1 MTTLC
6 LSPKFQIVIP
16 KALRTALQLI
26 PGQKLEARVTDG
38 KIELIPIQTM
48 KAARGIF
55 AGIDTTVPN
64 DPEMDD
70 ENDTEKSSP

>member
-1 MTTLC
+1 MTTIS

-16 KALRTALQLI
+16 KTLRNALHLI
-26 PGQKLEARVTDG
+26 AGQQLEARVTDG

-55 AGIDTTVPN
+55 PGIDTTVPN
-64 DPEMDD
+64 DNEVL
-70 ENDTEKSSP
+70 S

>member
-1 MTTLC
+1 MTTIS

-16 KALRTALQLI
+16 KTLRNALHLI
-26 PGQKLEARVTDG
+26 AGQQLEARVTDG

-55 AGIDTTVPN
+55 PGIDTTVPN
-64 DPEMDD
+64 DD
-70 ENDTEKSSP
+70 EALN

>member
-1 MTTLC
+1 MPTLS

-16 KALRTALQLI
+16 KALRSALHLI
-26 PGQKLEARVTDG
+26 PGQQLEALVRDG

-48 KAARGIF
+48 KASRGMF

-64 DPEMDD
+64 DE
-70 ENDTEKSSP
+70 ENETGKSLP

>member
-1 MTTLC
+1 MTTLS

-16 KALRTALQLI
+16 KTLRNALHLI
-26 PGQKLEARVTDG
+26 AGQKLEARVTDG

-48 KAARGIF
+48 KAARGMF

-64 DPEMDD
+64 DPEMNP
-70 ENDTEKSSP
+70 ENDAEKSSP